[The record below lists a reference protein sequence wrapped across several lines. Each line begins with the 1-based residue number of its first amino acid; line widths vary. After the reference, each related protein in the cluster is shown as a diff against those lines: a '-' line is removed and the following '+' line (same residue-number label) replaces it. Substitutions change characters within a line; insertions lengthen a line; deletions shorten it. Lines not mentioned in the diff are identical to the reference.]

1 MKQTYN
7 LALPFDFLKKIS
19 KNNNK
24 EWFTKNKPV
33 YQEAH
38 IELVHFADALLEEMN
53 KHDSIE
59 TPTGKKSLYRIY
71 NDIRF
76 SKDKNPYKN
85 NIGGGFRRATKQRRG
100 GYYFHIEPNNSF
112 VAGGFFSPNAE
123 DLLHIRNHLSAD
135 PKTLKKILNEASFKK
150 TFNTLLGDKVKTA
163 PRGFDIEDENIELI
177 RHKQF
182 LAKHTFTNEEVLS
195 KNFHIL
201 VSNTFKKMRPYL
213 DYMSEIL
220 TTDLNGESVDSSQ

>member
-1 MKQTYN
+1 MKQPYN
-7 LALPFDFLKKIS
+7 LVLPIDFLKKIS

-24 EWFTKNKPV
+24 EWFTRNKTV

-38 IELVHFADALLEEMN
+38 TELVIFADALLAEMN

-59 TPTGKKSLYRIY
+59 TESGKKSLYRIY
-71 NDIRF
+71 NDVRF
-76 SKDKNPYKN
+76 SKDKKPYKN

-100 GYYFHIEPNNSF
+100 GYYFHIEPDNSF

-123 DLLHIRNHLSAD
+123 DLLHIRTHLSAD
-135 PKTLKKILNEASFKK
+135 PKALKKILNETSFKK
-150 TFNTLLGDKVKTA
+150 TFGRLSGEKVKTA
-163 PRGFDIEDENIELI
+163 PRGFNIEDENIELI

-182 LAKHTFTNEEVLS
+182 IIRHAFTNEEVLS
-195 KNFHIL
+195 KNFHVL

-220 TTDLNGESVDSSQ
+220 TTDLNGESVIS

>member
-1 MKQTYN
+1 MKQNYN
-7 LALPFDFLKKIS
+7 LLLPFDFLKKIS

-24 EWFTKNKPV
+24 EWFTKNKNV
-33 YQEAH
+33 YQNAH
-38 IELVHFADALLEEMN
+38 AELVCFADALLAEMN

-59 TPTGKKSLYRIY
+59 TPSGKKSLYRIY
-71 NDIRF
+71 NDVRF

-85 NIGGGFRRATKQRRG
+85 SIGGGFRRATKQRRG
-100 GYYFHIEPNNSF
+100 GYYFHIEPGNSF
-112 VAGGFFSPNAE
+112 VAGGFFAPNAE

-135 PKTLKKILNEASFKK
+135 PITLKKILNAPTFKK
-150 TFNTLLGDKVKTA
+150 TFGNLLGDTVKTA
-163 PRGFDIEDENIELI
+163 PRGFDIADENIELI

-182 LAKHTFTNEEVLS
+182 IVKHAFTNEEVLS
-195 KNFHIL
+195 ENFHIL

-220 TTDLNGESVDSSQ
+220 TTDLNGESVIS

>member
-1 MKQTYN
+1 MQQKETYDM
-7 LALPFDFLKKIS
+7 AKPVDFLKKLS

-24 EWFTKNKPV
+24 EWFTKNKHV

-38 IELVHFADALLEEMN
+38 AELIYFADALLKEMN
-53 KHDSIE
+53 KHDLIE

-85 NIGGGFRRATKQRRG
+85 NIGGGFRRATKERRG
-100 GYYFHIEPNNSF
+100 GYYFHIEPSNSY
-112 VAGGFFSPNAE
+112 VAGGFFAPNAE

-135 PKTLKKILNEASFKK
+135 PKTLKGILNERSFKK
-150 TFNTLLGDKVKTA
+150 TFETLLGDNVKTA
-163 PRGFDIEDENIELI
+163 PRGFNIEDENIELI

-182 LAKHTFTNEEVLS
+182 IVKHSFSDKEVLS
-195 KNFHIL
+195 DNFHLL
-201 VSNTFKKMRPYL
+201 VSTTFKKMRPYL

-220 TTDLNGESVDSSQ
+220 LTDLNGEQI

>member
-1 MKQTYN
+1 MKQNYN
-7 LALPFDFLKKIS
+7 LVLPFDFLKNIS

-24 EWFTKNKPV
+24 EWFTKNKAT
-33 YQEAH
+33 YQNAH
-38 IELVHFADALLEEMN
+38 AELVCFADVLLEEMN

-71 NDIRF
+71 NDVRF
-76 SKDKNPYKN
+76 SKDKSPYKN

-135 PKTLKKILNEASFKK
+135 PKTLKKILTEASFKK
-150 TFNTLLGDKVKTA
+150 TFGSLLGDKVKTA

-182 LAKHTFTNEEVLS
+182 IVKHMFTNEEVLS
-195 KNFHIL
+195 KNFHLL

-220 TTDLNGESVDSSQ
+220 TTDLNGETISGQ

>member
-1 MKQTYN
+1 MKQNYN
-7 LALPFDFLKKIS
+7 LVLPFDFLKKIS

-24 EWFTKNKPV
+24 EWFTKNKGL
-33 YQEAH
+33 YQDAH
-38 IELVHFADALLEEMN
+38 AELVCFADALLEEMN

-71 NDIRF
+71 NDVRF
-76 SKDKNPYKN
+76 SKDKSPYKN

-123 DLLHIRNHLSAD
+123 DLLHIRNHLSSD

-150 TFNTLLGDKVKTA
+150 TFGTLLGDKVKTA

-182 LAKHTFTNEEVLS
+182 IVKHMFTNEEVLS
-195 KNFHIL
+195 TNFHVL

-220 TTDLNGESVDSSQ
+220 TTDLNGESVIS